1 MFRILVPILTICLAT
16 PTLAQ
21 SFRAPNDLRVVPLQ
35 DGSFE
40 VIEGR
45 GAGARAM
52 WCAAADYVRKTLN
65 QPANSRLYVVAPRD
79 DSQTVAG
86 RKAVTFGLTAQGA
99 APRQVIVVGL
109 STYHAGS
116 NLSVGH
122 ARTFCA
128 DARLPGG
135 L

>member
-1 MFRILVPILTICLAT
+1 MFRAIVPILAISLAT

-21 SFRAPNDLRVVPLQ
+21 SFRAPNDLRVAPLA

-45 GAGARAM
+45 GAGARAL
-52 WCAAADYVRKTLN
+52 WCAAADYARKVLLE
-65 QPANSRLYVVAPRD
+65 PDEGRLYVVAARG
-79 DSQTVAG
+79 DSQSVAG

-99 APRQVIVVGL
+99 VPRQVFVVGL
-109 STYHAGS
+109 SAYHAGS

-122 ARTFCA
+122 ARTFCT